1 MKNRIIHFLFILT
14 VIPSLLVVAQE
25 TNSKIKVQPYFGWS
39 GNFYVKS
46 PDYNTPNPNERRF
59 FRKDFSGTGAGFDI
73 SYKVG
78 KKGAIG
84 VGYARSVNKGTQD
97 WEVAIGSNLISLQS
111 FDIRHENVFINLF
124 YENKHHLKNEFYLSW
139 QVGFSWFYSNQQEIS
154 ISNDDPLRTLY
165 TFQERKR
172 MENGGVIS
180 GIEFGRKL
188 SSNVDFG
195 IRTRLYWITPTG
207 LFESVFVSP
216 VLSVK
221 L

>member
-1 MKNRIIHFLFILT
+1 MKNRIILCLFILT
-14 VIPSLLVVAQE
+14 FIPCFVLIAQQTE
-25 TNSKIKVQPYFGWS
+25 NKLKVQTFFGWS

-73 SYKVG
+73 SYQIG
-78 KKGAIG
+78 KRGAIG
-84 VGYARSVNKGTQD
+84 LGYARSVNKGTQD
-97 WEVAIGSNLISLQS
+97 WEVAIGSNTLAIQS
-111 FDIRHENVFINLF
+111 FDTRHENVFVNLF
-124 YENKHHLKNEFYLSW
+124 YEHKHNLKNEFYVSW

-154 ISNDDPLRTLY
+154 ISNNDPLRTLY

-188 SSNVDFG
+188 SSHVDLG

-207 LFESVFVSP
+207 LFESIFVSP